1 MEVSQVVQLSG
12 WLDDNLKDVTPKYS
26 ALVSVLQNNSQQP
39 SQQPVTQPLK
49 ELSRALADMQT
60 SELSTLQLGVLE
72 EMDVAKL
79 VGKQGKAWIN
89 HRVRATTYDPA
100 TTFQSVQEGQQKL
113 EEAQRLLRE
122 FKSSAG
128 KVGFVDAHEI
138 DAPTPYVFNVIFQ
151 DDASIRNVRDWKKTA
166 TDWELIISGVTAVA
180 GEKPEDVAVVGA
192 QNGSIIYTLSATPI
206 VTKILATVSKHIASI
221 ANDYLDFEL
230 KREEL
235 RRSRMMSDAIEKD
248 LKRQEDERRA
258 NGKALILE
266 AVKGIVP
273 NAKPEEVAKLEKAV
287 DRHIKFS
294 EDGGDVDF
302 VLPPELDEESDE
314 YDEELAQTV
323 DDVRDLIQ
331 DYRAEVQ
338 KTKLL
343 TYVEDED
350 EDDDDDDEDAS

>member
-1 MEVSQVVQLSG
+1 MEVSQVVQLSE
-12 WLDDNLKDVTPKYS
+12 WLDENLKGVMPKYS

-39 SQQPVTQPLK
+39 TQQPVTQPLK

-60 SELSTLQLGVLE
+60 SELSTLQIGVLE
-72 EMDVAKL
+72 DMEAAKL
-79 VGKQGKAWIN
+79 IGKQGKAWIN

-128 KVGFVDAHEI
+128 HIGFVDAQNL

-151 DDASIRNVRDWKKTA
+151 DDASIKIVRDWKKTA
-166 TDWELIISGVTAVA
+166 TEWELIIGGVTAVA

-235 RRSRMMSDAIEKD
+235 RRTRMMSDAIEKD

-258 NGKALILE
+258 AGKALILD
-266 AVKGIVP
+266 AVKVIVP
-273 NAKPEEVAKLEKAV
+273 DAKPEEIAKLEKAV

-294 EDGGDVDF
+294 EDGGDIDF
-302 VLPPELDEESDE
+302 VLPPELDEESEE
-314 YDEELAQTV
+314 YDEDLAQTV
-323 DDVRDLIQ
+323 SDVRELIQ

-343 TYVEDED
+343 TYVEDEED
-350 EDDDDDDEDAS
+350 EDEN

>member
-1 MEVSQVVQLSG
+1 MEVSQVVQLSE
-12 WLDDNLKDVTPKYS
+12 WLDENLKDVTPKLS
-26 ALVSVLQNNSQQP
+26 ALVDVLQNNSQQP
-39 SQQPVTQPLK
+39 SQQPVTEPLK
-49 ELSRALADMQT
+49 DFSRALAGMQT
-60 SELSTLQLGVLE
+60 SELSALQIGVLE

-89 HRVRATTYDPA
+89 RRVRTMTYDPA

-122 FKSSAG
+122 FKSSAS
-128 KVGFVDAHEI
+128 KVGFEDADEV

-151 DDASIRNVRDWKKTA
+151 EDAAIKNVRDWKKTA
-166 TDWELIISGVTAVA
+166 NDWELIIGGVTAVA

-192 QNGSIIYTLSATPI
+192 QNGSIIYTLSATPL

-235 RRSRMMSDAIEKD
+235 RRSQMMSEAIESD

-258 NGKALILE
+258 TGKAHILDAIKE
-266 AVKGIVP
+266 IVP
-273 NAKPEEVAKLEKAV
+273 DAMPENIAKLEKAV

-294 EDGGDVDF
+294 EEGGDVDF
-302 VLPPELDEESDE
+302 VLPPELDQEADD
-314 YDEELAQTV
+314 YDEDLAQTV
-323 DDVRDLIQ
+323 NDVRELIQ
-331 DYRAEVQ
+331 DYRSEVQ
-338 KTKLL
+338 KKKLL
-343 TYVEDED
+343 TYVEEDED
-350 EDDDDDDEDAS
+350 EDDV

>member
-1 MEVSQVVQLSG
+1 MEVSQVVKLSE
-12 WLDDNLKDVTPKYS
+12 WLDENLKDVTPKYS
-26 ALVSVLQNNSQQP
+26 ELVSVLRNNSQQP
-39 SQQPVTQPLK
+39 SQQPVAQPLK
-49 ELSRALADMQT
+49 DLARELANMKTAELSALQI
-60 SELSTLQLGVLE
+60 GVLE
-72 EMDVAKL
+72 QLEVARL
-79 VGKQGKAWIN
+79 VGQQGKVWIN
-89 HRVRATTYDPA
+89 RRVRATTYDPA
-100 TTFQSVQEGQQKL
+100 TTFQSVQDGQQKL
-113 EEAQRLLRE
+113 EEAQRLLSE

-128 KVGFVDAHEI
+128 KVGFVDAHKV

-258 NGKALILE
+258 NGKALILQ
-266 AVKGIVP
+266 AVKEIVP
-273 NAKPEEVAKLEKAV
+273 DAQPEKVATLEKAV
-287 DRHIKFS
+287 DRHIIFS
-294 EDGGDVDF
+294 EKGGDVDF
-302 VLPPELDEESDE
+302 VLPPELVEGSDE

-323 DDVRDLIQ
+323 DDVRELIQ

-343 TYVEDED
+343 TFVEDED
-350 EDDDDDDEDAS
+350 EDDDEEDAT